1 MAILM
6 RMNFN
11 RCIRDSGGLD
21 KDSSNAF
28 LDLELQSQ
36 VKYGVTAL
44 PTLIVN
50 SVVLHDGVSV
60 NTVFAAIC
68 DGCATENIPVYAKL
82 VMCVL
87 N

>member
-1 MAILM
+1 M
-6 RMNFN
+6 
-11 RCIRDSGGLD
+11 
-21 KDSSNAF
+21 
-28 LDLELQSQ
+28 
-36 VKYGVTAL
+36 KYGVTAL